1 MHIRLTLF
9 RMGLTLVVLGSVW
22 IALIFS
28 NADKSFGDS
37 FLGASEASNTYVK
50 LNGNGIGFYSISS
63 NNYQNNLVAKIIDS
77 HGNYLDIK
85 KITNKNTVNYF
96 RFDHSNEI
104 TLEVTNLSQNPV
116 HISSIVGDTK
126 AYENT
131 IPAILLFIGCC
142 VLILSGYR
150 KLRHYITAHPD
161 ENNS

>member
-9 RMGLTLVVLGSVW
+9 RIGIALIMLSSVW
-22 IALIFS
+22 ISFIFS

-37 FLGASEASNTYVK
+37 LLGTSESSTTPVK

-85 KITNKNTVNYF
+85 KITNKITVNYF

-116 HISSIVGDTK
+116 QISTVVGDTK

-131 IPAILLFIGCC
+131 VPAILLFIGCC
-142 VLILSGYR
+142 ILMLSGYKR
-150 KLRHYITAHPD
+150 LRHYITAQPD

>member
-9 RMGLTLVVLGSVW
+9 RMGLALVVLGSVW

-37 FLGASEASNTYVK
+37 LLGASESSNTSVK
-50 LNGNGIGFYSISS
+50 VNGNGIGFYSISS

-85 KITNKNTVNYF
+85 KITNKITVNYF
-96 RFDHSNEI
+96 RFDHSNEV

-116 HISSIVGDTK
+116 QVSIVVGNTK

-131 IPAILLFIGCC
+131 IPATLLFIGCC
-142 VLILSGYR
+142 VLMLSGYR
-150 KLRHYITAHPD
+150 RLRHYITAQPD

>member
-1 MHIRLTLF
+1 MHIHFTLF
-9 RMGLTLVVLGSVW
+9 KTGLALVILGSVW

-37 FLGASEASNTYVK
+37 YLAASESGITSVK

-63 NNYQNNLVAKIIDS
+63 SNYQNDLVAKIIDV

-85 KITNKNTVNYF
+85 KITNKITVNYF

-116 HISSIVGDTK
+116 HISIVVGNTK

-131 IPAILLFIGCC
+131 VPAILLFIGCC
-142 VLILSGYR
+142 VLMLSGYR
-150 KLRHYITAHPD
+150 KLRHYITAQPD

>member
-1 MHIRLTLF
+1 
-9 RMGLTLVVLGSVW
+9 MGLALIILSSVW
-22 IALIFS
+22 IALIFYDT
-28 NADKSFGDS
+28 DKSFGDS
-37 FLGASEASNTYVK
+37 FLGTSEFSTTYVK

-63 NNYQNNLVAKIIDS
+63 DSYQNNLVAKIIDT

-85 KITNKNTVNYF
+85 KITNRITINYF

-116 HISSIVGDTK
+116 HISTIVGDTK

-142 VLILSGYR
+142 VLMLAGYR
-150 KLRHYITAHPD
+150 RLQRHITAHPD

>member
-1 MHIRLTLF
+1 MRVRLTLF
-9 RMGLTLVVLGSVW
+9 RIGVTLVVLGSVW

-37 FLGASEASNTYVK
+37 FLGTSESSTILVK
-50 LNGNGIGFYSISS
+50 LNGNGIGFYSVSS
-63 NNYQNNLVAKIIDS
+63 NSYQNNLVAKIIDS
-77 HGNYLDIK
+77 NGNYLDIK
-85 KITNKNTVNYF
+85 KITNKITVNYF

-116 HISSIVGDTK
+116 QISTVIGDTK

-131 IPAILLFIGCC
+131 VPAIFLFIGCC
-142 VLILSGYR
+142 VLMVSGYR
-150 KLRHYITAHPD
+150 RLRHYITAQPD